1 MSASNFAPQI
11 WSARV
16 QANLDKALVIGAR
29 ANRSYEVD
37 ARHGV
42 AKINKA
48 GDIAVSSYTAGSTT
62 LSYPNVY
69 STQQTLTL
77 NQRKT
82 ATFKTDDLDAVQAN
96 NDLFEDFTQRMGY
109 SLADDIDRYLAGLYT
124 SAGAGDVAIDIA
136 AVAASE
142 VRDAFAD
149 AGALL
154 DMNNVPAVGRWA
166 LLSPKFQAA
175 MFKDTAITQA
185 TDRGDAILASGAVG
199 RFMGFDLYQTN
210 NLLGTGVTVTT
221 TADEPQGETTIAVQA
236 LAGAIPNGTIL
247 TFGPGKYV
255 RLTAAASVSDT
266 TITVAPLTVALG
278 TGSVATYVKVRK
290 AMFGTNAA
298 ITFAMNLAPRVEA
311 VRDKD
316 DYYDYVRAEQNYGAL
331 VLEPYALGTFTVT
344 EAS

>member
-1 MSASNFAPQI
+1 MSVSNFVPTI

-37 ARHGV
+37 ARHGT
-42 AKINKA
+42 AKINKV
-48 GDIAVSSYTAGSTT
+48 GDIAVSAHSKNGTVSYGA
-62 LSYPNVY
+62 PY

-77 NQRKT
+77 NQRKI
-82 ATFKTDDLDAVQAN
+82 AAFKVDDLDAVQAN
-96 NDLFEDFTQRMGY
+96 IDLVEQYSRRLGY
-109 SLADDIDRYLAGLYT
+109 SLADDVDRYIAGLYT

-136 AVAASE
+136 SVAASE

-154 DMNNVPAVGRWA
+154 DMNNVPRDGRWA

-185 TDRGDAILASGAVG
+185 TDRGDAILASGAIG
-199 RFMGFDLYQTN
+199 RFMGFDLFPTN
-210 NLLGTGVTVTT
+210 NLLGTGVTVTLS
-221 TADEPQGETTIAVQA
+221 ANEVQGDTTIAVNA

-255 RLTAAASVSDT
+255 RLTAAADVSDT
-266 TITVAPLTVALG
+266 SLTVAPLTVDIAS
-278 TGSVATYVKVRK
+278 GSTATYVKVRK
-290 AMFGTNAA
+290 AMFGTSDA
-298 ITFAMNLAPRVEA
+298 ITMAMNLNPRVEA
-311 VRDKD
+311 LRDVSTTD
-316 DYYDYVRAEQNYGAL
+316 DYVRAEQNYGAL